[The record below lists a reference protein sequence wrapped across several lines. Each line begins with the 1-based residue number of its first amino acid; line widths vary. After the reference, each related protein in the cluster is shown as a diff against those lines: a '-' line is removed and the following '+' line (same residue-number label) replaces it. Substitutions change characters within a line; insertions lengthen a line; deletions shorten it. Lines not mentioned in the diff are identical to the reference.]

1 MVSYFVMDMDHPH
14 ATMGTLRYFV
24 LNKPDDMASQFVS
37 SHDIRLLGD
46 IDFDFPEGIHAIGR
60 LDKQSEGLLLLT
72 TDKSITRL
80 LFQGKVPHKRR
91 YLVLVRGV
99 VTAASIRRLEEG
111 VEIPVKDG
119 GVYVT
124 KPCAAK
130 MVSEPSI
137 RFSSGYVI
145 HERVP
150 HSWLEIEMIEGKFH
164 QVRKMMTAIGHTCK
178 RLIRLSIEDIG
189 LGDLQPG
196 EIMEL
201 SQEDFFRRLH
211 L

>member
-1 MVSYFVMDMDHPH
+1 MV
-14 ATMGTLRYFV
+14 
-24 LNKPDDMASQFVS
+24 SQFVS
-37 SHDIRLLGD
+37 SHAIRLLGD
-46 IDFDFPEGIHAIGR
+46 IDFAFPEGIHAIGR

-72 TDKSITRL
+72 TDRSITRL

-119 GVYVT
+119 GVYTT
-124 KPCAAK
+124 KPCVAK
-130 MVSEPSI
+130 LVDQPSVQ
-137 RFSSGYVI
+137 FSSGYVM

-150 HSWLEIEMIEGKFH
+150 HSWLEIEMTEGKFH

-201 SQEDFFRRLH
+201 SQEDFYRRLN